1 VTEPG
6 SRPAAEPSKG
16 DDPLEPP
23 QGTHGR
29 AQSRLRTV
37 GPAELAS
44 ALAAA
49 LHDGPVVAPFPTDP
63 VERRQALAV
72 LRPDRPV
79 IEADAAVVISTSGS
93 TGRPKAAVL
102 SRAAIR
108 ASVAATH
115 HRLGGPGDWVLAL
128 PGHHIAGLMVL
139 ARTVVAGTLAW
150 PVRTD
155 LRDLPAVAA
164 ELTGRR
170 YLALVPTQLARA
182 RRNPRAWDALATF
195 QAVLVGGGRAQP
207 GLLAHARA
215 SGIPVVW
222 TYGMS
227 ETCGGCVYDG
237 RPLDGVE
244 VVVVNDGQILIGGPV
259 LFSGYRLRPELTR
272 SSLVNG
278 RLATADRGRWVDGRL
293 EVLGRLDAVVIT
305 GGLNVDLSA
314 VEVLV
319 QEWAGRTGCEA
330 VVVGVPDAEWGTKIV
345 AVTDGPGDLTELQQ
359 LVRRSLPAYAAPR
372 ALVQLKQLPRLASG
386 KPDRAVIKALVIRGT
401 DPVTTG

>member
-1 VTEPG
+1 M
-6 SRPAAEPSKG
+6 
-16 DDPLEPP
+16 
-23 QGTHGR
+23 
-29 AQSRLRTV
+29 RTV

-49 LHDGPVVAPFPTDP
+49 LHDGPVVAPLPPDP
-63 VERRQALAV
+63 VERRRALAV

-79 IEADAAVVISTSGS
+79 VEPDAAVVITTSGS

-102 SRAAIR
+102 SRAAIQ
-108 ASVAATH
+108 ASVAASH
-115 HRLGGPGDWVLAL
+115 NRLGGRGDWALAL
-128 PGHHIAGLMVL
+128 PGHYIAGLMVL
-139 ARTVVAGTLAW
+139 ARTVVAGTRAW

-155 LRDLPAVAA
+155 LRDLPAAAA
-164 ELTGRR
+164 ELSGRR

-182 RRNPRAWDALATF
+182 RHDPRVWAALATF
-195 QAVLVGGGRAQP
+195 HAVLVGGGRAGA
-207 GLLAHARA
+207 GLLADART

-237 RPLDGVE
+237 RPLDGAE
-244 VVVVNDGQILIGGPV
+244 VVVADDGQIQIGGPV
-259 LFSGYRLRPELTR
+259 LSSGYRLRPELTR

-314 VEVLV
+314 VEALV
-319 QEWAGRTGCEA
+319 QEWAGRTRSDA

-345 AVTDGPGDLTELQQ
+345 AVTDGSGDLTGLQQ
-359 LVRRSLPAYAAPR
+359 FVRRSLPAYAAPR
-372 ALVQLKQLPRLASG
+372 ALVRLKQLPRLASG
-386 KPDRAVIKALVIRGT
+386 KPDRTAIAALVIRGT
-401 DPVTTG
+401 DPVAAG